1 MTTNYEHYFGTPES
15 VVNIEV
21 KFHSWP
27 RSISLYDVEPFSAQT
42 WGNNRIEYF
51 ETKQEYLD
59 WLNAE
64 YDNGDIVF
72 DDSEEDAN
80 AN

>member
-42 WGNNRIEYF
+42 WGIIVSNTLKLNRNI
-51 ETKQEYLD
+51 
-59 WLNAE
+59 WI
-64 YDNGDIVF
+64 G
-72 DDSEEDAN
+72 
-80 AN
+80 